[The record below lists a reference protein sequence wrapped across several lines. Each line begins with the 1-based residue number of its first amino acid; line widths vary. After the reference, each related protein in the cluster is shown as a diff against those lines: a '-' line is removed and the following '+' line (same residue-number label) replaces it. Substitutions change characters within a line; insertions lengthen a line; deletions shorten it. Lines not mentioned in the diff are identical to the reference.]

1 MNTKRKSGEHLFVP
15 CGGQPRCATC
25 GCDEDDV
32 YVGGEKCSFRSTPNR
47 TLTMKN
53 VSDQEAIER
62 ILKAIAQDDELIR
75 QFAKVVG
82 VSTKTFDKWI
92 DTVKVP
98 EAVPEKL
105 FMVYRQATDEGGDSV
120 DSFFAICAN
129 EDKAQAKID
138 DLTADFGPMG
148 FAYRPVV
155 LE

>member
-1 MNTKRKSGEHLFVP
+1 
-15 CGGQPRCATC
+15 
-25 GCDEDDV
+25 
-32 YVGGEKCSFRSTPNR
+32 
-47 TLTMKN
+47 MKN

-105 FMVYRQATDEGGDSV
+105 FMVYRQTTDEGGDSV
-120 DSFFAICAN
+120 DSFFAICAT